1 MLFNAERVG
10 LIPGQ
15 GAKIP
20 LTSGPEKTKTLNRS
34 NIVADSMKTLK
45 MVQIK
50 IILKKKNKKKKQIK
64 AELPSLIVLD
74 VLGIHGSAV

>member
-34 NIVADSMKTLK
+34 NIVADSIKTLK

-50 IILKKKNKKKKQIK
+50 IILKKKKKKKQIK

>member
-50 IILKKKNKKKKQIK
+50 IILKKKKQIK

>member
-50 IILKKKNKKKKQIK
+50 IILKKKKKKKQIK